1 MLSMPQGIESIVG
14 HRGQAGH
21 VDKSM
26 TDLWHS
32 IRTTQNP
39 IFKFSTFYET
49 FSLGLL
55 CDTLFCCNYFAVK
68 VRLNIY
74 VFFNRLVKP
83 QYLVPFL
90 QPGRLVRVKQG
101 EKDFGLGV
109 IISFKK
115 LTVKVCSKNR

>member
-1 MLSMPQGIESIVG
+1 MPQGIESIVG

-32 IRTTQNP
+32 IRTTQKP

-68 VRLNIY
+68 VRLNIN
-74 VFFNRLVKP
+74 VFFQQAREAA
-83 QYLVPFL
+83 VPGPLPPTRTVGSSQTGRKRFRTRSDHQL
-90 QPGRLVRVKQG
+90 QEVDCQG
-101 EKDFGLGV
+101 LF
-109 IISFKK
+109 
-115 LTVKVCSKNR
+115 